1 MERGSIPEI
10 RCCVRDL
17 AFAELYVS
25 LYAMERRARRAGA
38 IATEVEQLVADFGVP
53 LPTAAVRVLLAD
65 RGRPAAAEHL
75 ARVAAGERAE
85 FLRTRLAPRLCNV
98 IAPDG
103 TAAVPRWWAAGAWR
117 LHRRILTADALPL
130 WRARLAEHVC
140 SDLIARRRPASPALA
155 DVVHGAVAQ
164 LGLAE
169 DLARLPDPADWPEV
183 RALVLDFHPDA
194 AVAPYVTTDEQA
206 AAEAALLAS
215 DLPALARYFG
225 A

>member
-1 MERGSIPEI
+1 MATPQ
-10 RCCVRDL
+10 
-17 AFAELYVS
+17 
-25 LYAMERRARRAGA
+25 RRARRAGA
-38 IATEVEQLVADFGVP
+38 LAGEIEDLVEAFGVP

-65 RGRPAAAEHL
+65 RGRPVTAEHL

-85 FLRTRLAPRLCNV
+85 HLRTGLAPRLAQA
-98 IAPDG
+98 IAPGG
-103 TAAVPRWWAAGAWR
+103 TAVRPRWWAAGTWR
-117 LHRRILTADALPL
+117 LHRRILTDDALPL

-169 DLARLPDPADWPEV
+169 DLSRLPDPSDWPSV

-194 AVAPYVTTDEQA
+194 AIAPYVTTDEQA
-206 AAEAALLAS
+206 AAESALLAS
-215 DLPALARYFG
+215 DLPALARHFG